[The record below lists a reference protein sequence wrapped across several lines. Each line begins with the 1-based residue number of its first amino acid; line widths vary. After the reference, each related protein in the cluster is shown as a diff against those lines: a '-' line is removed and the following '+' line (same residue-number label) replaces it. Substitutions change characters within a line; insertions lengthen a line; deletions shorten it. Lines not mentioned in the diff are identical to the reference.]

1 MIKEDYVSFET
12 AKLLKKRGFPQEYD
26 MFHSL
31 IYNEEDYV
39 DEYEVERMVTQTK
52 VVKAGT
58 LSSYPA
64 GVPEP
69 KCYCPTL
76 QMARKWLREDKNVD
90 IEISVYSKGFD
101 GTLTYCADILTYGSR
116 LIMEQPIINS
126 TYEQT
131 CEKAIQYALK
141 NVLTF
146 ENVKMEIHDVAGKDS
161 TMPKVILNDFI
172 RKKKKNTMTSYR
184 TNEEI
189 IKEFCEENLTTYKDH
204 WGDWV
209 ETKHPCKSV
218 DEFVKLLMQHIKDNH
233 GKC

>member
-12 AKLLKKRGFPQEYD
+12 AKLLKEKGFPQEYD

-31 IYNEEDYV
+31 IYNEEDYEN
-39 DEYEVERMVTQTK
+39 EYEVNRMVTQTS
-52 VVKAGT
+52 VIKAGT

-69 KCYCPTL
+69 KCYCSTL

-101 GTLTYCADILTYGSR
+101 GTLTYCADILTYGNK
-116 LIMEQPIINS
+116 LIMGQPIIDA

-141 NVLTF
+141 NI
-146 ENVKMEIHDVAGKDS
+146 VK
-161 TMPKVILNDFI
+161 PK
-172 RKKKKNTMTSYR
+172 KETTMTSYR

-189 IKEFCEENLTTYKDH
+189 IRKFCEENLTTYNDH
-204 WGDWV
+204 WGTWV
-209 ETKHPCKSV
+209 ETKHTCSSV
-218 DEFVKLLMQHIKDNH
+218 DEFVKKLMQHIEDNH

>member
-1 MIKEDYVSFET
+1 MITEDYVSFET
-12 AKLLKKRGFPQEYD
+12 AKLLKERGFPQEYD

-31 IYNEEDYV
+31 IYNEEDYE
-39 DEYEVERMVTQTK
+39 DEYEVDRMVTQTK

-101 GTLTYCADILTYGSR
+101 GTLTYYADILTYGNR
-116 LIMEQPIINS
+116 LIMGQPIIDD

-161 TMPKVILNDFI
+161 IMPKVILNDFT

-184 TNEEI
+184 TNEERP
-189 IKEFCEENLTTYKDH
+189 LGT
-204 WGDWV
+204 
-209 ETKHPCKSV
+209 
-218 DEFVKLLMQHIKDNH
+218 
-233 GKC
+233 

>member
-1 MIKEDYVSFET
+1 MIKEDYVSFKT
-12 AKLLKKRGFPQEYD
+12 AKLLKERGFPQEYD
-26 MFHSL
+26 KFHSL
-31 IYNEEDYV
+31 IYNEEDYE
-39 DEYEVERMVTQTK
+39 DEYEVNRMVTQTK

-76 QMARKWLREDKNVD
+76 QMARKWLREDENVD

-101 GTLTYCADILTYGSR
+101 GTLTYCADILAYGSR
-116 LIMEQPIINS
+116 LIMEQPIINA

-131 CEKAIQYALK
+131 CEKAIQYAL
-141 NVLTF
+141 N
-146 ENVKMEIHDVAGKDS
+146 NIVK
-161 TMPKVILNDFI
+161 PK
-172 RKKKKNTMTSYR
+172 KETTMTSYR

-189 IKEFCEENLTTYKDH
+189 IRKFCEENLTTYNDH
-204 WGDWV
+204 YGTWV
-209 ETKHPCKSV
+209 ETKHTCSSV
-218 DEFVKLLMQHIKDNH
+218 DEFVKKLMQHIEDNH

>member
-12 AKLLKKRGFPQEYD
+12 AKLLKERGFPQEYD

-31 IYNEEDYV
+31 IYNEEDYE

-76 QMARKWLREDKNVD
+76 QMARKWLREIYNVD

-101 GTLTYCADILTYGSR
+101 GTLTYCADILAYGSR
-116 LIMEQPIINS
+116 LIVEQPIINA

-131 CEKAIQYALK
+131 CEKAIQYAL
-141 NVLTF
+141 N
-146 ENVKMEIHDVAGKDS
+146 NIVKS
-161 TMPKVILNDFI
+161 
-172 RKKKKNTMTSYR
+172 KKETTMTSYR

-218 DEFVKLLMQHIKDNH
+218 DEFVKILMQHIKDNH

>member
-12 AKLLKKRGFPQEYD
+12 AKLLKERGFPQEYD

-31 IYNEEDYV
+31 IYNEEDYEN
-39 DEYEVERMVTQTK
+39 EYEVDRMVTQTE

-101 GTLTYCADILTYGSR
+101 GTLTYCADILTYGNK
-116 LIMEQPIINS
+116 LIMEQPIIDA

-141 NVLTF
+141 NI
-146 ENVKMEIHDVAGKDS
+146 VKPKKEI
-161 TMPKVILNDFI
+161 
-172 RKKKKNTMTSYR
+172 TMTSYR

-189 IKEFCEENLTTYKDH
+189 IRKFCEENLTTYNDH
-204 WGDWV
+204 WGTWV
-209 ETKHPCKSV
+209 ETKHTCSSV
-218 DEFVKLLMQHIKDNH
+218 NEFVKKLMQHIEDNH